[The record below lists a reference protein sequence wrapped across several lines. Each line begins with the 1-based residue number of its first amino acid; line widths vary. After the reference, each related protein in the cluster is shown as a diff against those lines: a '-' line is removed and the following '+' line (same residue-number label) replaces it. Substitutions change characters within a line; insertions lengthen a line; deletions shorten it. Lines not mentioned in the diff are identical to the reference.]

1 MKNPPSPLII
11 LHGSFNRRK
20 ENSQEV
26 YDTAYESVQLDM
38 NVYFR
43 EDGIIYYF
51 YPYEMGSYADGFRD
65 IFISYKDLLGRDTLS
80 E

>member
-1 MKNPPSPLII
+1 LKNPY
-11 LHGSFNRRK
+11 FA

-26 YDTAYESVQLDM
+26 YNTAYESVQLDM